1 MESWSDNETARESVF
16 FIFDFES
23 IFKSDLIF

>member
-16 FIFDFES
+16 LKFDFES